1 MESMTA
7 TRNAPRLFVGMV
19 VIALGVLA
27 LLDNLDLIHI
37 GDVWSLWP
45 LLLVAFGLARMLR
58 PRGQPGRWLG
68 GVLFLLGTWL
78 LLQHLGLAPVRLGVI
93 FWPVLILL
101 LGVRLVWGAVSHRAA
116 RGLPSDGSARL
127 SAFAMLGGSEHKSNA
142 ADFQGGDVS
151 AILGGCKIDLRKADV
166 KTGPA
171 VLDVFAMWGGIE
183 ILVPPEWGVVVQ
195 GTPIM
200 GAFEDKTTPV
210 REGTGPRLVIK
221 GVVIM
226 GGVEIKN

>member
-1 MESMTA
+1 MEPMTA

-19 VIALGVLA
+19 VIALGALA
-27 LLDNLDLIHI
+27 LLDNLGVIEF
-37 GDVWSLWP
+37 GDIWSLWP

-58 PRGQPGRWLG
+58 PAGQPGRWMG
-68 GVLFLLGTWL
+68 GLFFLFGAWL
-78 LLQHLGLAPVRLGVI
+78 IFQNLGLAPVRLGIV
-93 FWPVLILL
+93 FWPLLIVL
-101 LGVRLVWGAVSHRAA
+101 LGVRLVWGAVA
-116 RGLPSDGSARL
+116 RGALQGPPTEGSARL
-127 SAFAMLGGSEHKSNA
+127 SAFAMLGGAEHKSNA
-142 ADFQGGDVS
+142 ADFQGGDAT
-151 AILGGCKIDLRKADV
+151 AILGGCKIDLRQAAV

-183 ILVPPEWGVVVQ
+183 IIVPADWGVVVQ

-200 GAFEDKTTPV
+200 GAFEDKTTPP
-210 REGTGPRLVIK
+210 REGAGARLIIK

>member
-1 MESMTA
+1 MEPMTA
-7 TRNAPRLFVGMV
+7 SRNAPRLFVGMV
-19 VIALGVLA
+19 VIALGTLA
-27 LLDNLDLIHI
+27 LLDNLGVLHI

-45 LLLVAFGLARMLR
+45 LIIVAFGLARMLR
-58 PRGQPGRWLG
+58 PRGQPGRWTG
-68 GVLFLLGTWL
+68 GLFLLFGTWM
-78 LLQHLGLAPVRLGVI
+78 LLQNLGLAPVRLGVV
-93 FWPVLILL
+93 FWPLLILL
-101 LGVRLVWGAVSHRAA
+101 LGVRLVWGAVGHRAQ
-116 RGLPSDGSARL
+116 RGPLPEGTARL

-142 ADFQGGDVS
+142 ADFQGGDAT
-151 AILGGCKIDLRKADV
+151 AILGGCKIDLRQAGV

-183 ILVPPEWGVVVQ
+183 ILVPNDWTVVVQ

-200 GAFEDKTTPV
+200 GAFEDKSTPV
-210 REGTGPRLVIK
+210 REGSGPRLVIK

>member
-1 MESMTA
+1 MEPRTA

-19 VIALGVLA
+19 VIALGALA
-27 LLDNLDLIHI
+27 LLDNLNILDI

-58 PRGQPGRWLG
+58 PAGQPGRWTG
-68 GVLFLLGTWL
+68 TVLFLVGAWL
-78 LLQHLGLAPVRLGVI
+78 MLQNLGLAPVRLGVI
-93 FWPVLILL
+93 FWPLLIVL
-101 LGVRLVWGAVSHRAA
+101 LGVRLVWGAVS
-116 RGLPSDGSARL
+116 RGAMHGPPAEGTARL
-127 SAFAMLGGSEHKSNA
+127 SAFAMLGGAEHKSNA
-142 ADFQGGDVS
+142 ADFQGGDATS
-151 AILGGCKIDLRKADV
+151 ILGGCKIDLRQASV

-183 ILVPPEWGVVVQ
+183 ILVPTDWGVVVQ

-200 GAFEDKTTPV
+200 GAFEDKTTPP
-210 REGTGPRLVIK
+210 REGAGPKLVIK